1 MAGAAVLLL
10 AGHRSDT
17 QAQTFND
24 AIQGAL
30 DGGGGGACNGLKGG
44 PFQGSLNSICASPH
58 PVPEGRARGYTLRD
72 YDVVRRA
79 IYSNPNNGL
88 NAEGSGVN
96 GFVAGLCRRVQEG
109 LQVLSD
115 DLMGHG
121 VLGDA
126 RPVDHL
132 VKGHGP
138 HVGARRRPGQG

>member
-1 MAGAAVLLL
+1 MPCSGLTIGWMVDRSVLEPDEDTGMRQRTRARRVGGSGPLWPVRQSCFCR
-10 AGHRSDT
+10 GHRSDA

-24 AIQGAL
+24 VIQGAL

-44 PFQGSLNSICASPH
+44 PFQGSLNSICASPY

-96 GFVAGLCRRVQEG
+96 GFV
-109 LQVLSD
+109 
-115 DLMGHG
+115 
-121 VLGDA
+121 
-126 RPVDHL
+126 
-132 VKGHGP
+132 
-138 HVGARRRPGQG
+138 

>member
-1 MAGAAVLLL
+1 MPCSGLTIGWMVDRSVLEPDEDTGMRQRTRARPSGRVWAVVAGAAVLLL
-10 AGHRSDT
+10 PGRRSDA

-44 PFQGSLNSICASPH
+44 PFQGSLNSICASPY

-96 GFVAGLCRRVQEG
+96 GFV
-109 LQVLSD
+109 
-115 DLMGHG
+115 
-121 VLGDA
+121 
-126 RPVDHL
+126 
-132 VKGHGP
+132 
-138 HVGARRRPGQG
+138 